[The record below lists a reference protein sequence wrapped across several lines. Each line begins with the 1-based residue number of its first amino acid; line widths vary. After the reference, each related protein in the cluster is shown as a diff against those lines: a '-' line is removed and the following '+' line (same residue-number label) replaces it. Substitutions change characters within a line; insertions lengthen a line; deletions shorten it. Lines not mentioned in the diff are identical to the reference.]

1 MFANLDKAFRK
12 IGAQAKVVIAKDGI
26 VNNRWFSQSTPV
38 RLNVI
43 TDNGYEQ
50 FEIAIRKDILDAL
63 ELTILEIKPKDEHLL
78 LLARQLDNKGVAV
91 EKHRFLCGRDERHLF
106 VASVAA
112 VSTVAA
118 AKASLK
124 PNLLSE
130 QEIGLNVDKRNR
142 RKTKAFK
149 RQGEWFFVPVEIEV
163 SPLLVS
169 TNEPLRRSNNNKAHV
184 AQFAFRT
191 GGESVMVCNQHPAGL
206 TQVEYEGLIE
216 RDTSAKYFHWRQM
229 KRDAMVFAKGKVR
242 HPDHAT
248 IFLDGWHRVLMNAE
262 VLTETVAFLD

>member
-12 IGAQAKVVIAKDGI
+12 IGAQANVVIAQDDI

-43 TDNGYEQ
+43 SHKGYET
-50 FEIAIRKDILDAL
+50 FEIAVRKDILDAL
-63 ELTILEIKPKDEHLL
+63 ELTILEVKPKDKHLL
-78 LLARQLDNKGVAV
+78 LLARQLDEKGLAV
-91 EKHRFLCGRDERHLF
+91 EKHRFLCGRDEDHLF

-124 PNLLSE
+124 PTLLTE
-130 QEIGLNVDKRNR
+130 QEVGLNVAKRNR
-142 RKTKAFK
+142 RKTKTFK
-149 RQGEWFFVPVEIEV
+149 RQGEWFFVPVEV
-163 SPLLVS
+163 GASPLLVT

-184 AQFAFRT
+184 AQYAFRS
-191 GGESVMVCNQHPAGL
+191 GGESVMVCNQHPAAL
-206 TQVEYEGLIE
+206 TLLEYEQLIE
-216 RDTSAKYFHWRQM
+216 SNPSARHWNWRQM
-229 KRDAMVFAKGKVR
+229 KRDAMVFAKGKVK

-248 IFLDGWHRVLMNAE
+248 IYLDGWHRVLMNTE
-262 VLTETVAFLD
+262 VLAETVAFLD

>member
-12 IGAQAKVVIAKDGI
+12 IGAQANVVIAQDGI
-26 VNNRWFSQSTPV
+26 VNRRWFSQSAPV
-38 RLNVI
+38 RLNI
-43 TDNGYEQ
+43 ISSKGYEK
-50 FEIAIRKDILDAL
+50 FEIAVRKDIIDTL
-63 ELTILEIKPKDEHLL
+63 ELTVLEIRPQDEHLL
-78 LLARQLDNKGVAV
+78 LLARQLDSKGLAL

-106 VASVAA
+106 VASVGA

-124 PNLLSE
+124 PDVLIE

-149 RQGEWFFVPVEIEV
+149 RQGEWFFVPVDIEV
-163 SPLLVS
+163 APLLVT
-169 TNEPLRRSNNNKAHV
+169 TNEPLRRSNNSKAHV

-191 GGESVMVCNQHPAGL
+191 GGESVMVCKQHPAGL
-206 TQVEYEGLIE
+206 TQAQYEALLE
-216 RDTSAKYFHWRQM
+216 NDLKAKYYFWRQM
-229 KRDAMVFAKGKVR
+229 KRDALVYARGKVR

-248 IFLDGWHRVLMNAE
+248 IYLDGWHRVLMNTE
-262 VLTETVAFLD
+262 VFTETVAFLD